1 MLLEV
6 FTYIRNTY
14 LIHFGPIKMPTG
26 TTNWDVET
34 YKNKLEKAIP
44 IIRVLVILLTSRMHF
59 FRARE
64 RLSNGGFQVE

>member
-1 MLLEV
+1 
-6 FTYIRNTY
+6 
-14 LIHFGPIKMPTG
+14 MPTG
-26 TTNWDVET
+26 TNNWDVET

-44 IIRVLVILLTSRMHF
+44 IIRVLVILLTSGMHF